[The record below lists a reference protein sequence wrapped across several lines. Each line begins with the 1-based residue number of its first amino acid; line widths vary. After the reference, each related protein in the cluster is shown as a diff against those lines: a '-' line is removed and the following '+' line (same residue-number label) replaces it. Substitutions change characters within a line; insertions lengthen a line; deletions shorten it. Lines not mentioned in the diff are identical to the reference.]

1 MNDNDHMNKT
11 NLITK
16 GMPNYQSKYS
26 SYNPIPHSAAS
37 VANFKSRPPEVSKE
51 RLDYEDSL
59 FSDLAKDIKAV
70 QIETNK
76 QLQLLIEENRKSEP
90 ILSKNHCCNSNRF
103 NLYSFS
109 YHHRNFFVIPTK

>member
-51 RLDYEDSL
+51 RLDYEDS
-59 FSDLAKDIKAV
+59 
-70 QIETNK
+70 
-76 QLQLLIEENRKSEP
+76 
-90 ILSKNHCCNSNRF
+90 
-103 NLYSFS
+103 
-109 YHHRNFFVIPTK
+109 

>member
-1 MNDNDHMNKT
+1 MNDNDHMKKT

-76 QLQLLIEENRKSEP
+76 QLQLLIEENRKSEQ
-90 ILSKNHCCNSNRF
+90 
-103 NLYSFS
+103 FS
-109 YHHRNFFVIPTK
+109 RKIIVATLIVSIFTLLATIIGIFL

>member
-59 FSDLAKDIKAV
+59 FSDLAKDISRKIIVATLIV
-70 QIETNK
+70 SIFT
-76 QLQLLIEENRKSEP
+76 LLATI
-90 ILSKNHCCNSNRF
+90 IGIFL
-103 NLYSFS
+103 
-109 YHHRNFFVIPTK
+109 

>member
-59 FSDLAKDIKAV
+59 FSDLAKDINEMFK
-70 QIETNK
+70 NK
-76 QLQLLIEENRKSEP
+76 QLQLLIEENRKSEQ
-90 ILSKNHCCNSNRF
+90 
-103 NLYSFS
+103 FS
-109 YHHRNFFVIPTK
+109 RKIIVATLIVSIFTLLATIIGIFL

>member
-59 FSDLAKDIKAV
+59 FSDLAKDINVAYKYLTFEWI
-70 QIETNK
+70 QYMK
-76 QLQLLIEENRKSEP
+76 QLKANYPQLFLKALITNPFDKRSLKEKE
-90 ILSKNHCCNSNRF
+90 
-103 NLYSFS
+103 YS
-109 YHHRNFFVIPTK
+109 YL

>member
-70 QIETNK
+70 QIE
-76 QLQLLIEENRKSEP
+76 ENRKSEQ
-90 ILSKNHCCNSNRF
+90 
-103 NLYSFS
+103 FS
-109 YHHRNFFVIPTK
+109 RKIIVATLIVSIFTLLATIIGIFL